1 MKFLIMGRTA
11 SGKDTIARNLEQ
23 NYGLRSVISY
33 TDRPRRDG
41 ETDET
46 HTFISK
52 EEMAEIYDD
61 LIAKTTING
70 NTYGATCEQVR
81 NADLY
86 VIDPKGAFEIA
97 EAMPDTAFEILFIN
111 ADDKLRREHFI
122 QREQNNADAEATFE
136 ARNADEDMQFI
147 EFEIMS
153 NAMINQVK
161 GMSQHW
167 PPNIVAL
174 YNVQNNYDESLTR
187 PDAVEPFA
195 TRIYT
200 NENIKSIIMQLQK
213 EGSFQIMAPLG
224 LRPKMDTTDDIDLF
238 AWQLASND
246 HERHKIV
253 DVWLSTGNRTTD

>member
-1 MKFLIMGRTA
+1 MKYLIMGRTA

-33 TDRPRRDG
+33 TDRPRREG

-52 EEMAEIYDD
+52 EEMAQIYDE

-70 NTYGATCEQVR
+70 NTYGATSEQVR

-111 ADDKLRREHFI
+111 ADDNKRREHFI
-122 QREQNNADAEATFE
+122 NREQNTEDAASKFE
-136 ARNADEDMQFI
+136 SRNADEDMQFI
-147 EFEIMS
+147 EFELIS
-153 NAMINQVK
+153 NAMMNQVQ

-174 YNVQNNYDESLTR
+174 YNIQNNYDEALTNA
-187 PDAVEPFA
+187 DAVEAFA
-195 TRIYT
+195 SRIFM
-200 NENIKSIIMQLQK
+200 NENIKHIIIELLH
-213 EGSFQIMAPLG
+213 EGAFQIQTPLG
-224 LRPKMDTTDDIDLF
+224 LKPKMDTTDDIDLF
-238 AWQLASND
+238 AWQLSMND
-246 HERHKIV
+246 TERHRLT
-253 DVWLSTGNRTTD
+253 DVWLSTGYRAE